1 VSLLLSLARDFLK
14 RKETHFDRRE
24 LPIQGDADQQRAGI
38 GERPQNGPSDLE
50 LFRRDLLIIG
60 AASLATPSVAATAV
74 PPAAKAQA
82 AGSIFSTD
90 IAAIDLATTEDLGSA
105 TAWD

>member
-1 VSLLLSLARDFLK
+1 MIDANCLCKATLTSSG
-14 RKETHFDRRE
+14 
-24 LPIQGDADQQRAGI
+24 QGL
-38 GERPQNGPSDLE
+38 ENGPSDLE

-60 AASLATPSVAATAV
+60 AASLAAPSVAATAV
-74 PPAAKAQA
+74 PSAAKAQA